1 MSFYKRNLPHYQ
13 PEGYTYFITIRLTGS
28 IPKNIYDQIKVG
40 YEKELDKLES
50 DKNEKNRREK
60 YSELQRNNF
69 IKYEKILDSSKYGP
83 KWLSDSRIANIVKD
97 AIHFKDNKLYDLI
110 SYTIMPNHI
119 HIVLRPIVEQASARY
134 LNNTIIKGGNLSP
147 HNSKNVVLLK
157 HPLTEIMRLLKGGT
171 AFQANKIL
179 KREGS
184 FWQHESYD
192 HVVRD
197 KKELSRSV
205 KYILNNPVKA
215 GLSKTHEEWEWNY
228 YNPKYLI

>member
-1 MSFYKRNLPHYQ
+1 MGFYKRNLPHFQ
-13 PEGYTYFITIRLTGS
+13 PEGHTYFITTRLAGS
-28 IPKNIYDQIKVG
+28 IPKNIYDQIKME
-40 YEKELDKLES
+40 YEKELEKLAS
-50 DKNEKNRREK
+50 DENKKNRREN

-69 IKYEKILDSSKYGP
+69 IKYEKILDSCKYGA
-83 KWLSDSRIANIVKD
+83 KWLSDGRIANIVKNVL
-97 AIHFKDNKLYDLI
+97 HLKDNKLYDLI

-119 HIVLRPIVEQASARY
+119 HIILKPLVERASARY
-134 LNNTIIKGGNLSP
+134 LNNSTNKGGNLSS

-157 HPLTEIMRLLKGGT
+157 YPLTEIMRLLKGGT

-179 KREGS
+179 KRKGN

-197 KKELSRSV
+197 EKELLRIV

-215 GLSKTHEEWEWNY
+215 GLCKTHEEWEWNY
-228 YNPKYLI
+228 YNSKYLI